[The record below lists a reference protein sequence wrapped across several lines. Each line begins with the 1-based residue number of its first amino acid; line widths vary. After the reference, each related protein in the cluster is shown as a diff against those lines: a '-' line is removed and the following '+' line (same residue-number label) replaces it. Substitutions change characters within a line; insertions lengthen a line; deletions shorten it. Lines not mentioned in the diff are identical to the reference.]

1 MSSNTRITVPM
12 TVKIPGISIGP
23 HQVTRD
29 FEAALCEYTGARYA
43 VAVNSCTMALRLAL
57 DLVYAKRGSIKV
69 GIPRRTYV
77 SVPNVIEQ
85 AGHVVEWRDS
95 AWDRPGGPMT
105 YMLAG
110 TDIFDCARIFH
121 RGMYSKVPAAA
132 VGDVL
137 CVSFHAAK
145 TLGIEQGGAIL
156 HDDADADIWYR
167 QARFDGRTAG
177 LHPKDD
183 PLTMPVRYR
192 HHCYMSPS
200 TAALGLQRLYA
211 LMHHSNDYPDLSA
224 KESFRCE

>member
-1 MSSNTRITVPM
+1 MSSN
-12 TVKIPGISIGP
+12 P

-57 DLVYAKRGSIKV
+57 DLVHAARGSIKV

-95 AWDRPGGPMT
+95 AWDRPGGPMA
-105 YMLAG
+105 YNLLG
-110 TDIFDCARIFH
+110 TNIMDCARLFY
-121 RGMYSKVPAAA
+121 RGMYSRSSVYTP
-132 VGDVL
+132 GEVL

-145 TLGIEQGGAIL
+145 SLGIEQGGAIL
-156 HDDADADIWYR
+156 HDEADSDHWYR

-192 HHCYMSPS
+192 HHCYMNPS

-211 LMHHSNDYPDLSA
+211 LMHHSNDYPDLST
-224 KESFRCE
+224 KEQFNAG